1 MLGLLPFPQHLVQYF
16 AGSTLSTGTCRSEW
30 KMEKAPPFFFVYTYT
45 KLEVW
50 SDVSTDT
57 MPTWYHWQH
66 TICLLGVATLFLM
79 KFSWLLKSR
88 PYCPKKTLNTVCDGN
103 YSGLGISVPFINH
116 AHRLGMYQSIV
127 QFKSLSP
134 NHTRREF
141 VLYQRNVGPL
151 FSSLQKQLN
160 CLDLPLRLLHSQC
173 SPGSWHLHSMKTT
186 RRT

>member
-1 MLGLLPFPQHLVQYF
+1 MKNGKGPSFSL
-16 AGSTLSTGTCRSEW
+16 R
-30 KMEKAPPFFFVYTYT
+30 YTYT
-45 KLEVW
+45 KLEVR
-50 SDVSTDT
+50 SDVGIDT

-79 KFSWLLKSR
+79 KFCWLLKSR
-88 PYCPKKTLNTVCDGN
+88 LYSPKKTLNAVCDGN

-116 AHRLGMYQSIV
+116 AHRLGMFHRSMYQSTV
-127 QFKSLSP
+127 QLKSLSS
-134 NHTRREF
+134 NRTRREF
-141 VLYQRNVGPL
+141 VLHQRNVGPL

-160 CLDLPLRLLHSQC
+160 CLDLPLRLLHSQR